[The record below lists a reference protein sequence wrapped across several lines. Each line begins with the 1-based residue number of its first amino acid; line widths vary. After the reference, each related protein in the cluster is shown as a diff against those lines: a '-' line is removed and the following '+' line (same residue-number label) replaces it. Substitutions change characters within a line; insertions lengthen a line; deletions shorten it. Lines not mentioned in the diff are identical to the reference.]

1 MEAWSTHQLI
11 QQGKDAL
18 DTASLTSL
26 RQYAQ
31 ALKAQRLPVVFTL
44 NHVAKITGVPYPVL
58 LNTVNR
64 KRETANYKMFAISKR
79 SGGRRH
85 IHAVHKHLHRV
96 HQFINQEI
104 LQQVKPHYAAQAFH
118 PGGGIR
124 QCAQMHCGARWL
136 FQFDLQDFFYSVN
149 ETAVYEVF
157 KGLGYKP
164 LLAFEF
170 ARLCTTTRLPQ
181 SKKSLLAID
190 HRAKHLKKY
199 KLYSLLNKPIGVL
212 PQGAATSPMLS
223 NLVAMP
229 MDQTLEK
236 LANELGAVYTRYAD
250 DITLSLTEQLPSGIT
265 TGDIHRKITRA
276 ITQHGFELN
285 KKKTRVAGPGSKK
298 VVLGL
303 LVDGQS
309 PRLSKQMYKRIERL
323 LYACGKFGLEATAKH
338 EGFDSVLGFENHLAG
353 LIAFTKDV
361 DVERWGEFSQEFYTI
376 TPYVSA

>member
-11 QQGKDAL
+11 EQGKDHL
-18 DTASLTSL
+18 DAASLASL

-31 ALKAQRLPVVFTL
+31 GLKAKRLPVVFTL
-44 NHVAKITGVPYPVL
+44 NHVAKITSVPYPLL

-104 LQQVKPHYAAQAFH
+104 LQKVQPHYAAHAFH

-124 QCAQMHCGARWL
+124 QCAQMHCRARWL

-149 ETAVYEVF
+149 EIAVYKVF

-164 LLAFEF
+164 LLAFEL

-181 SKKSLLAID
+181 CKKSLLMTD
-190 HRAKHLKKY
+190 CRPNYFKKY
-199 KLYSLLNKPIGVL
+199 QFYNPQNTPMGVL

-223 NLVAMP
+223 NLVAMQ
-229 MDQTLEK
+229 MDQALEK
-236 LANELGAVYTRYAD
+236 VANKLGAVYTRYAD
-250 DITLSLTEQLPSGIT
+250 DITLSLTDRLPDGVT
-265 TGDIHRKITRA
+265 AGDIHRMVLRA
-276 ITQHGFELN
+276 ITEHGFELN

-309 PRLSKQMYKRIERL
+309 PRLSKPMYKRIERL

-361 DVERWGEFSQEFYTI
+361 DVERWGGFDSAFSQVCNRRT
-376 TPYVSA
+376 

>member
-1 MEAWSTHQLI
+1 
-11 QQGKDAL
+11 
-18 DTASLTSL
+18 
-26 RQYAQ
+26 
-31 ALKAQRLPVVFTL
+31 
-44 NHVAKITGVPYPVL
+44 
-58 LNTVNR
+58 
-64 KRETANYKMFAISKR
+64 
-79 SGGRRH
+79 
-85 IHAVHKHLHRV
+85 
-96 HQFINQEI
+96 
-104 LQQVKPHYAAQAFH
+104 
-118 PGGGIR
+118 
-124 QCAQMHCGARWL
+124 
-136 FQFDLQDFFYSVN
+136 
-149 ETAVYEVF
+149 
-157 KGLGYKP
+157 
-164 LLAFEF
+164 
-170 ARLCTTTRLPQ
+170 
-181 SKKSLLAID
+181 
-190 HRAKHLKKY
+190 
-199 KLYSLLNKPIGVL
+199 
-212 PQGAATSPMLS
+212 MLS

-250 DITLSLTEQLPSGIT
+250 DITLSLTEQLPSGMT

-303 LVDGQS
+303 LVDSQS
-309 PRLSKQMYKRIERL
+309 PRLSKPMYKRIERL